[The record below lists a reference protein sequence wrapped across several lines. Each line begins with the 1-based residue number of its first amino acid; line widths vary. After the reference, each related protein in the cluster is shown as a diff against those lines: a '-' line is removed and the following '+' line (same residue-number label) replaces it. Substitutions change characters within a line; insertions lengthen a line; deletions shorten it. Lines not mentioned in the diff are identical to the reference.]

1 MVMTKSKW
9 LKFCVAAALMAG
21 GTCLSGV
28 TVGAQTFDMTSDAY
42 KDGITYKDPD
52 KDVGSSSDPCYY
64 VYKYDAANKQVI
76 GGTVTVA
83 SNNYKQSA
91 WSTGVYFF
99 PVLRISSSDLGSL
112 NASDVKTAMNELAKK
127 LVLNVE
133 GSSAWMA
140 TGNVQIQVVDDVNA
154 ANPKVLRSFAV
165 QYKARTGTIDNID
178 GLKQGLYTSTIRNNG
193 KEGEYELGGDG
204 TWKHYG
210 ANVTLNVDTSKKTD
224 DNVYSAMSTDEGKN
238 VGSTNVSGNS
248 VYMDTT
254 AVTVDASRQ
263 AGSKAYGI
271 YDNTGSTA
279 TWESNNS
286 TFTITGD
293 EAAGGVL
300 AENLADDKASTVYVN
315 TYNSGSGISFN
326 LNGKKTVGMEAGK
339 NGAITARTDSSWK
352 GNITISSPN
361 GYALYAHD
369 GGKITLPKVSVSA
382 NGGTGLYAEK
392 GGQITVNDL
401 SGNIGII
408 KTDDDKDS
416 LITAVL
422 TGDASTSL
430 EGNVNATVKGTMT
443 GDNASSGTLTV
454 NGTWT
459 GSMKNENGSVTLG
472 EGDVWNVGSDTVGHM
487 AKLTGSDSNI
497 RRGYINMGS
506 KDLTI
511 DKYSGNATFV
521 YGHDESSPENLT
533 GGKVIIKSAE
543 PLTIYSE
550 GIGDSGST
558 QTVSSTIDSTITVAT
573 SAAGIT
579 DTDTAKKVLDALAAK
594 AYYQAYTTGE
604 RNLTGT
610 AEIQEGLTTSSIT
623 KYLGNL
629 SWSDTDGQ
637 GRIDSVKAPYN
648 QIITGDPSK
657 DTAYADVYDQEKHV
671 FNFNKD
677 TDITIKV
684 SEDPRGRFYR
694 SGQFYLGALT
704 NWGDQWLIPTWSGGK
719 MGNKYSDGPSFT
731 VDMHGHDLSI
741 DMEAFPPAGTT
752 GSQPYWSSYAILVAR
767 EGTVSIDNP
776 GKITLNANAN
786 YYYGGC
792 IRVSGNEDTENGNHL
807 IINNDNTP
815 EHAVVM
821 RGGIATPAYELDYW
835 TISNYG
841 WKTADKF
848 TPEQIYRYDNT
859 VDIKGLVDIETLTG
873 APAIVGKSGHI
884 SVGGGRIVAKNYPAI
899 MTRSDT
905 TTINLNVLADEDG
918 HIQGPGS
925 NELVLK
931 GNAVTGTPF
940 WGAGGTIN
948 MAFVTD
954 KSEFDGQFY
963 GHTGGVDGAQNLWL
977 ANGAVWNN
985 GPQLMHVWSSQK
997 DNATD
1002 NASIVTN
1009 FHGGSSL
1016 DKAGNIFQTSAKDI
1030 TLENMDGFVNVYMKH
1045 GDSSPSDFSSLGNI
1059 IVEKASKT
1067 DGVNSHV
1074 RMITSGVTA
1083 ADMAKEDTVKEV
1095 LNALA
1100 GKLYYTA
1107 CVNGEEN
1114 LDATA
1119 EIAEGLT
1126 TSSFT
1131 YRLGNVSFKKDNGQ
1145 GEITG
1150 DITKQYPEGQQ
1161 LADQTEAITGS
1172 DASEEY
1178 YKEQGILNK
1187 DGIYDFSLDP
1197 SSVTVSK
1204 ATASIDGSDAAAAVA
1219 ASDKDITIKA
1229 DNTTAAFSATG
1240 SDSLKAA
1247 GMYSTNG
1254 KTINANGGTIRVSG
1268 DGRDDA
1274 DALLAD
1280 NGTININ
1287 TDGNGKTDIK
1297 GNMTAK
1303 NGGAVNI
1310 GAASG
1315 STLAGNTTGDGTV
1328 TMKLADGAT
1337 WTGASQNENTKV
1349 DLGGSWVQTGD
1360 STVAS
1365 ITGNGGTLDK
1375 SSADSGTT
1383 NIGNLTGKMNVLYSH
1398 DAYEPS
1404 TVNGGDTIIGTAGSG
1419 SQVNLIT
1426 DNSGLNMAS
1435 TSSSDRQKVDDTFS
1449 ALANK
1454 LVYKANDG
1462 NLTGKLEIAEGLT
1475 GSSAA
1480 LDVEDITFDKEGRG
1494 QFTGTTQPVI
1504 GPKETQIMK
1513 GTKTALL
1520 GAATLWRNNNND
1532 LQRRLGDLRLGRG
1545 ENGVW
1550 AKYIGGSSRM
1560 DSQNTEFSQSYDIGQ
1575 AGYDRKAGSWI
1586 VGAAVDYGKG
1596 KSSYS
1601 NGRGNERL
1609 TEFAL
1614 YGSHVSD
1621 NGQYLDIIA
1630 KTGRVK
1636 SDFHA
1641 DNRYGNRLDGDYH
1654 SWGNSLSVEYG
1665 KRFVHDTGFYLDPSV
1680 EFTMGRLNGKT
1691 FTGTSDIGNMYIRQ
1705 HAFNSAIGRIGL
1717 GIGRQLPK
1725 SNVFAKFALAHEF
1738 GGDFKTDYWEDGGTQ
1753 KSTKVDLS
1761 DTWVDMELGGSVSL
1775 GKNTYLYGTY
1785 THSFGADLTTR
1796 WRADVG
1802 VRYTF

>member
-1 MVMTKSKW
+1 MTMKKEKW
-9 LKFCVAAALMAG
+9 LKFCIAAALLAG
-21 GTCLSGV
+21 STGFVSV
-28 TVGAQTFDMTSDAY
+28 TADAQTFDMTSDAY
-42 KDGITYKDPD
+42 KDGITYKDPES
-52 KDVGSSSDPCYY
+52 DVGTSSDPCYY
-64 VYKYDAANKQVI
+64 VYKYDAASKQVI

-83 SNNYKQSA
+83 SNNYQASP
-91 WSTGVYFF
+91 WSTGVYFY

-112 NASDVKTAMNELAKK
+112 NASDVKTAMNELSKK

-133 GSSAWMA
+133 GSNAWMA
-140 TGNVQIQVVDDVNA
+140 TGNVLIQVVDDANA
-154 ANPKVLRSFAV
+154 ADPKVLRSYKV
-165 QYKARTGTIDNID
+165 QYKISSGIIDNID
-178 GLKQGLYTSTIRNNG
+178 QLSQGIYTTTIRNNG
-193 KEGEYELGGDG
+193 KEGEYGLDENGSW
-204 TWKHYG
+204 TRYG
-210 ANVTLNVDTSKKTD
+210 ATIAMNIDTSQKAD
-224 DNVYSAMSTDEGKN
+224 DNVYSAMRTDAGKN
-238 VGSTNVSGNS
+238 VGTSNAT
-248 VYMDTT
+248 DTT
-254 AVTVDASRQ
+254 VYLDSTTVTVDASKQ
-263 AGSKAYGI
+263 TGSRAYGI
-271 YDNTGSTA
+271 YNDTGSA
-279 TWESNNS
+279 ADWEAYNTSFN
-286 TFTITGD
+286 ITGD
-293 EAAGGVL
+293 KSSEGVL
-300 AENLADDKASTVYVN
+300 AKNENGNDVSTVYLDA
-315 TYNSGSGISFN
+315 YGGGSGIAFN
-326 LNGKKTVGMEAGK
+326 LNGKNTIGIEAGK
-339 NGAITARTDSSWK
+339 NGLVTNKRTDNNWNGS
-352 GNITISSPN
+352 ITVSSPS

-369 GGKITLPKVSVSA
+369 GGKIALKKLNVSA
-382 NGGTGLYAEK
+382 NGGTGIYAEK
-392 GGQITVNDL
+392 GGQISIDDL
-401 SGNIGII
+401 SGTLGTI
-408 KTDDDKDS
+408 KTDNEKES
-416 LITAVL
+416 QITTTITGNS
-422 TGDASTSL
+422 TGDL
-430 EGNVNATVKGTMT
+430 EGNVNAAIDGTFTGDDGGIGTM
-443 GDNASSGTLTV
+443 TV

-459 GSMKNENGSVTLG
+459 GSLTNENGAVALG
-472 EGDVWNVGSDTVGHM
+472 KGGVWNVGDNTVNHI
-487 AKLTGSDSNI
+487 ARLTGTDSSAQ
-497 RRGYINMGS
+497 RGYINMNS
-506 KDLTI
+506 KDLTV
-511 DKYSGNATFV
+511 DKYSGNLTFV
-521 YGHDESSPENLT
+521 YTHDEGTPETLN

-543 PLTIYSE
+543 PLTVNSGE
-550 GIGDSGST
+550 SGDSGT
-558 QTVSSTIDSTITVAT
+558 SSVDSTIVLST
-573 SAAGIT
+573 SSAGIK
-579 DTDTAKKVLDALAAK
+579 DEDTARKVLDALAAK
-594 AYYQAYTTGE
+594 AYYEAYTTGE

-610 AEIQEGLTTSSIT
+610 VEIQEGLTTSAVA
-623 KYLGNL
+623 KYLGTL
-629 SWSDTDGQ
+629 AWSDADGQ
-637 GRIDSVKAPYN
+637 GQVVTVKKPYS
-648 QIITGDPSK
+648 QIITGEPSK
-657 DTAYADVYDQEKHV
+657 DTDYTDVYDAGTST

-677 TDITIKV
+677 TDIIVNV
-684 SEDPRGRFYR
+684 SKDPRPAYLKSSAFYV
-694 SGQFYLGALT
+694 GALT
-704 NWGDQWLIPTWSGGK
+704 NWGDQWLIPTWGGYK
-719 MGNKYSDGPSFT
+719 IGTKYADGPSFT

-741 DMEAFPPAGTT
+741 DMEAFPEASANAVKPM
-752 GSQPYWSSYAILVAR
+752 WSSYDILVAR
-767 EGTVSIDNP
+767 EGTVTINNP

-786 YYYGGC
+786 YYYGGA
-792 IRVSGNEDTENGNHL
+792 IRVSGNADTETGNHL

-815 EHAVVM
+815 GHAVVM
-821 RGGIATPAYELDYW
+821 RGGIATPGYSLNYW

-841 WKTADKF
+841 WKTDDKY
-848 TPEQIYRYDNT
+848 TAEQIYRYDNT
-859 VDIKGLVDIETLTG
+859 IDIKGLVDIETLAG
-873 APAIVGKSGHI
+873 APAIVGKGGHI
-884 SVGGGRIVAKNYPAI
+884 SIGGGRIVAKDYPAV
-899 MTRSDT
+899 MTRDKT

-918 HIQGPGS
+918 HIQGPGT
-925 NELVLK
+925 NDLVVK
-931 GNAVTGTPF
+931 GNVVTATPW
-940 WGAGGTIN
+940 WGAGGTVN

-954 KSEFDGQFY
+954 NSEFDGQFY
-963 GHTGGVDGAQNLWL
+963 GVSDAGKGAHNLWL
-977 ANGAVWNN
+977 SNGAVWNN
-985 GPQLMHVWSSQK
+985 GPQSESGK
-997 DNATD
+997 TTD

-1045 GDSSPSDFSSLGNI
+1045 GDASPSDFSSLGNI

-1083 ADMAKEDTVKEV
+1083 ADMVKDDTVKEV

-1107 CVNGEEN
+1107 YVNGEEN

-1150 DITKQYPEGQQ
+1150 NITKQYPEGQQ

-1204 ATASIDGSDAAAAVA
+1204 ATASIDGSDGAAAVA

-1268 DGRDDA
+1268 DGRGDA

-1287 TDGNGKTDIK
+1287 TDGTGKTDIK

-1303 NGGAVNI
+1303 NGGTVNI

-1328 TMKLADGAT
+1328 SMKLADGAT

-1375 SSADSGTT
+1375 SSANSGTT

-1419 SQVNLIT
+1419 NQVNLIT

-1761 DTWVDMELGGSVSL
+1761 DTWVDMELGGSVNL

>member
-1 MVMTKSKW
+1 MSVADQKKVLKILAEKYITSSNVYADWDYATKKYAYVQIVDDTGKANPQVLQSYKIKW
-9 LKFCVAAALMAG
+9 R
-21 GTCLSGV
+21 S
-28 TVGAQTFDMTSDAY
+28 Y
-42 KDGITYKDPD
+42 
-52 KDVGSSSDPCYY
+52 
-64 VYKYDAANKQVI
+64 
-76 GGTVTVA
+76 
-83 SNNYKQSA
+83 SNE
-91 WSTGVYFF
+91 
-99 PVLRISSSDLGSL
+99 I
-112 NASDVKTAMNELAKK
+112 SDVDE
-127 LVLNVE
+127 
-133 GSSAWMA
+133 
-140 TGNVQIQVVDDVNA
+140 QVYGIY
-154 ANPKVLRSFAV
+154 S
-165 QYKARTGTIDNID
+165 T
-178 GLKQGLYTSTIRNNG
+178 TIRN
-193 KEGEYELGGDG
+193 DG
-204 TWKHYG
+204 TGNTEYDFSSNGNWYKSG
-210 ANVTLNVDTSKKTD
+210 ATVDINIKPTEKSE
-224 DNVYSAMSTDEGKN
+224 DNVYAFMRTDAGRN
-238 VGSTNVSGNS
+238 VGMSCTDRGRGL
-248 VYMDTT
+248 YPDT
-254 AVTVDASRQ
+254 VNGVIDASGQ
-263 AGSKAYGI
+263 SGSKAYGI
-271 YDNTGSTA
+271 YDNTGSRA
-279 TWESNNS
+279 TMESYNA
-286 TFTITGD
+286 TINVTGD
-293 EAAGGVL
+293 ESATGIL
-300 AENLADDKASTVYVN
+300 AENTSGDTVSNVVISPA
-315 TYNSGSGISFN
+315 TKGSHIRFR
-326 LNGKKTVGMEAGK
+326 LKGKKTTGIEAGK
-339 NGAITARTDSSWK
+339 NGQVSGRTVQTDGTW
-352 GNITISSPN
+352 GGTVDISSPN
-361 GYALYAHD
+361 GYSLYAHD
-369 GGKITLPKVSVSA
+369 GGKITLNSVNVDA
-382 NGGTGLYAEK
+382 GTGIYAEK
-392 GGQITVNDL
+392 GGQIKVNNL
-401 SGNIGII
+401 SGKVGSID
-408 KTDDDKDS
+408 TDDDENSKIDV
-416 LITAVL
+416 TV
-422 TGDASTSL
+422 TGNADGDIKGHSTVS
-430 EGNVNATVKGTMT
+430 VKGILN
-443 GDNASSGTLTV
+443 GDDYGNGTLTV
-454 NGTWT
+454 GGTW
-459 GSMKNENGSVTLG
+459 NGSLKNKNGAVSFA
-472 EGDVWNVGSDTVGHM
+472 EGGVWNVGNGTVSEIT
-487 AKLTGSDSNI
+487 KLTGSDSAI
-497 RRGYINMGS
+497 QRGYINMNS
-506 KDLTI
+506 NDLTI
-511 DKYSGNATFV
+511 GKFSGNATFV
-521 YGHDESSPENLT
+521 YDHDESNPKNLT

-543 PLTIYSE
+543 PLTVYSE
-550 GIGDSGST
+550 GIGVSGPT
-558 QTVSSTIDSTITVAT
+558 QTVSSTIDSTITMAT
-573 SAAGIT
+573 SATGIK
-579 DTDTAKKVLDALAAK
+579 DLDTAQKVLNELAAK

-610 AEIQEGLTTSSIT
+610 AEIQEGLTSSSISR
-623 KYLGNL
+623 YLGTIN
-629 SWSDTDGQ
+629 WSNTDGQ
-637 GRIDSVKAPYN
+637 GTISDVRQPYS
-648 QIITGDPSK
+648 QILTGDLTK
-657 DTAYADVYDQEKHV
+657 DTAYADKYDSATHTY
-671 FNFNKD
+671 NFNED
-677 TDITIKV
+677 TDIVVKAHD
-684 SEDPRGRFYR
+684 DPRNPGGGTLYI
-694 SGQFYLGALT
+694 GAVT
-704 NWGDQWLIPTWSGGK
+704 NWGDQWLMK
-719 MGNKYSDGPSFT
+719 RGNQTIVGTTASDGPSYT
-731 VDMHGHDLSI
+731 IDMHGHNLYV
-741 DMEAFPPAGTT
+741 DMEGWPTPGTT
-752 GSQPYWSSYAILVAR
+752 GSQPYWFSYGIVASR
-767 EGTVSIDNP
+767 EGTITINNP
-776 GKITLNANAN
+776 GAIKIDCNAN
-786 YYYGGC
+786 YYYGSC
-792 IRVSGNEDTENGNHL
+792 IRAATSNDTTHGAHVV
-807 IINNDNTP
+807 INNDNTP

-821 RGGIATPAYELDYW
+821 RGGIPTPAYELDYW
-835 TISNYG
+835 TIAAVGY
-841 WKTADKF
+841 KTSDKY
-848 TPEQIYRYDNT
+848 TPEEIYKYDNT
-859 VDIKGLVDIETLTG
+859 VDIKGLVDVETLTG
-873 APAIVGKSGHI
+873 AAAIMGKSGHI
-884 SVGGGRIVAKNYPAI
+884 NIGGGRIVAKNYPAI
-899 MTRSDT
+899 MTRSKT
-905 TTINLNVLADEDG
+905 TAVNLNMLVDEDG

-925 NELVLK
+925 NDLVLK
-931 GNAVTGTPF
+931 GDAETKSAY
-940 WGAGGTIN
+940 WGQGGTIN

-954 KSEFDGQFY
+954 KSEFDGQYY
-963 GHTGGVDGAQNLWL
+963 GHTGGVEGNQNLWL

-985 GPQLMHVWSSQK
+985 GPQLMHDWSSQK

-1016 DKAGNIFQTSAKDI
+1016 DKAGNIFQTSTKDI

-1045 GDSSPSDFSSLGNI
+1045 GDSSPSDFTSLGNI

-1067 DGVNSHV
+1067 DGANSHV

-1083 ADMAKEDTVKEV
+1083 ADMAKDDAVKEV

-1107 CVNGEEN
+1107 YVNGENN

-1131 YRLGNVSFKKDNGQ
+1131 YRLGDVSFKKDNGQ
-1145 GEITG
+1145 GEISG
-1150 DITKQYPEGQQ
+1150 DIKKQYPDSQQ
-1161 LADQTEAITGS
+1161 LADQTEAITGTA
-1172 DASEEY
+1172 ASEEY

-1219 ASDKDITIKA
+1219 ATDKDITIKA
-1229 DNTTAAFSATG
+1229 DNTVAAFSATG
-1240 SDSLKAA
+1240 NDGLKAA

-1254 KTINANGGTIRVSG
+1254 KAINANGGTIRVTR

-1287 TDGNGKTDIK
+1287 TDGSGKTDIK

-1303 NGGAVNI
+1303 NGGTVNI

-1315 STLAGNTTGDGTV
+1315 STVAGNTTGDGTV

-1349 DLGGSWVQTGD
+1349 DLGGNWVQTGD

-1365 ITGNGGTLDK
+1365 INGNGGTLDK

-1404 TVNGGDTIIGTAGSG
+1404 TVNGGDTIIRTAGSG
-1419 SQVNLIT
+1419 IQVNLIT
-1426 DNSGLNMAS
+1426 DNSGLHMSGTNPL
-1435 TSSSDRQKVDDTFS
+1435 DRQKINKTFS

-1475 GSSAA
+1475 SSSAA
-1480 LDVEDITFDKEGRG
+1480 LDVEDIIFDKNGRGTFDSGSS
-1494 QFTGTTQPVI
+1494 QPVI
-1504 GPKETQIMK
+1504 GPDETQIMK

-1532 LQRRLGDLRLGRG
+1532 LQRRLGDLRLGQG

-1560 DSQNTEFSQSYDIGQ
+1560 DSQNTDLSQTYDIGQ
-1575 AGYDRKAGSWI
+1575 AGYDRKAGNWT

-1614 YGSHVSD
+1614 YGSHVGD

-1654 SWGNSLSVEYG
+1654 SWGSPLSVEYG

-1725 SNVFAKFALAHEF
+1725 SNLFAKFALAHEF

-1775 GKNTYLYGTY
+1775 GRNTYLYGTY